1 MPDRQVFSVILLFV
15 TSPSKASTSTMSSQQ
30 IHVQLNGSDATI
42 ILDDRDPRPS
52 RNSSVVPVLPPNYND
67 NNSTTSAPTIMP
79 PPPTLAPTG
88 APEMGY
94 TIWGSPFINES
105 MHTLIVSILI
115 ALIVVLSIILIVLL
129 MPLFR
134 RSLRRR
140 AATDKK
146 RIKKRQQTVD
156 AWLITK
162 VRETYIVISSLS
174 RKREVTTVN
183 FYCT

>member
-1 MPDRQVFSVILLFV
+1 
-15 TSPSKASTSTMSSQQ
+15 MSSQQ
-30 IHVQLNGSDATI
+30 IHIQLNGSDATI

-52 RNSSVVPVLPPNYND
+52 RNNSVVPVLP
-67 NNSTTSAPTIMP
+67 NNSNTSTFAPTM
-79 PPPTLAPTG
+79 PPPTLAPTA

-162 VRETYIVISSLS
+162 VRKHTAISSA
-174 RKREVTTVN
+174 
-183 FYCT
+183 